1 MGFEFDIIYVYI
13 ALIVFFATMTRAA
26 IGFGGAII
34 AMPLL
39 TLILPI
45 QVTSPLVA
53 LMANTNAVFILT
65 NSWRDVRFKSAWRL
79 IVASLVGIP
88 IGVVVLSQVYQG
100 LVTGI
105 LGVII
110 ILFGA
115 YSLFQ
120 PEVKV
125 KVNENSAFLF
135 GFFAG
140 ILGGAYN
147 ANGPLVVV
155 YATLRKWSAEKFR
168 ATLQGYFLS
177 IGVVIILGYIIS
189 GLYTRTVLAYYLY
202 ATLPATFLGFLA
214 GNLIHHRIPQNL
226 FKQAVYV
233 LLIAVGGSL
242 LYKSIF

>member
-53 LMANTNAVFILT
+53 LMTNTNALFILS
-65 NSWRDVRFKSAWRL
+65 NSWREVRVKSAWRL
-79 IVASLVGIP
+79 ILASAVGIP
-88 IGVVVLSQVYQG
+88 VGVLLLSQAYQG

-105 LGVII
+105 LGAVIV
-110 ILFGA
+110 LFSA

-120 PEVKV
+120 PEIKWEI
-125 KVNENSAFLF
+125 NENAAFLF

-155 YATLRKWSAEKFR
+155 YATLRKWPAEKFR
-168 ATLQGYFLS
+168 ATLQGYFLP
-177 IGVVIILGYIIS
+177 IGLVIILGYALS
-189 GLYTRTVLAYYLY
+189 GLYTRTVFLY
-202 ATLPATFLGFLA
+202 FFVAALPATVLGFLT

-226 FKQAVYV
+226 FKQVVYV

-242 LYKSIF
+242 LVKSIF